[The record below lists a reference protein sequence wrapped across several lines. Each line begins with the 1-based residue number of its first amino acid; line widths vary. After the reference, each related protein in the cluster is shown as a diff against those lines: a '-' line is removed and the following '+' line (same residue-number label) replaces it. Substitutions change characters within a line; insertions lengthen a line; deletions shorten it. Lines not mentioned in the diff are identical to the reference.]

1 MYEENAKELIIALA
15 ENAAEEY
22 RELKKIAKKSPDK
35 EYYELRANETL
46 NFFDDPLFA
55 LVFGEEKAK
64 YIKEQLRKE
73 FE

>member
-1 MYEENAKELIIALA
+1 MNVENAKELVIALA

-22 RELKKIAKKSPDK
+22 RELMKLSKKSTNR
-35 EYYELRANETL
+35 EYYELRARETL
-46 NFFDDPLFA
+46 EFFDDKLFTLA
-55 LVFGEEKAK
+55 FSEEEAK